1 MRKDFT
7 PQVETAEISD
17 NELDNISG
25 GMAGAGAGADVAG
38 RGASVSVGDVVGTV
52 QSLAPALPVSQLS
65 SLVTVQTAGI

>member
-1 MRKDFT
+1 MRNDFT
-7 PQVETAEISD
+7 PQVETGEISD
-17 NELDNISG
+17 SELDNISG
-25 GMAGAGAGADVAG
+25 GIASAGADVAG

>member
-7 PQVETAEISD
+7 PQVETGEISD
-17 NELDNISG
+17 SELDNISG
-25 GMAGAGAGADVAG
+25 GIASAGADVAG